1 MTMTTQDVRDLLAD
15 SLPHENKDFLQSI
28 REAGQDDG
36 PFMQGALLVFH
47 HIFSNYAVMSIDGAP
62 DDE

>member
-1 MTMTTQDVRDLLAD
+1 MTMNTQNVRDLLAD
-15 SLPHENKDFLQSI
+15 SLPHENTMFLESI
-28 REAGQDDG
+28 REGGQDDG

>member
-28 REAGQDDG
+28 REGGQDDG
-36 PFMQGALLVFH
+36 PFMQGAQLV
-47 HIFSNYAVMSIDGAP
+47 YAYIMKNHVVCTIDGAP